1 MTIVDCLVS
10 CGWPTPQIAL
20 IIELGVACSAI
31 GVIEAGLAPA
41 GSLRH
46 RPVASLVP
54 LDVARDADGGRRV
67 HDFFDVIGLVK
78 SCTSVS
84 ILGIHIIVVGHESV
98 YLSLILHVIAALLIV
113 VRIGVGGVL
122 NAVDVAWLIVSILP
136 LWIVGI
142 SCSVIRLARTADV
155 ADCADLA
162 SADDARRLC
171 VLTWKKT
178 YIL

>member
-1 MTIVDCLVS
+1 MAIVDYLVP
-10 CGWPTPQIAL
+10 CGWSTPQIAL
-20 IIELGVACSAI
+20 IIELGVACVAI

-54 LDVARDADGGRRV
+54 LDVTRDADGGGRV

-84 ILGIHIIVVGHESV
+84 ISILRIHIIVVGHESV
-98 YLSLILHVIAALLIV
+98 YLSLILHVIATLLIV
-113 VRIGVGGVL
+113 VCIGVGGIL
-122 NAVDVAWLIVSILP
+122 NAVDVTWLIVSILS

-142 SCSVIRLARTADV
+142 SSGGVRLPGAADV

-171 VLTWKKT
+171 VLT
-178 YIL
+178 